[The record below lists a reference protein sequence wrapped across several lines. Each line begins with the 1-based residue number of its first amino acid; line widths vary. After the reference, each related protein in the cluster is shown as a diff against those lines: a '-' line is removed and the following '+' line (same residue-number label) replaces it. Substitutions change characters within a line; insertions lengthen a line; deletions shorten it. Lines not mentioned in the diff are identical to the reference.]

1 KFTHESIG
9 AQQAW
14 LPSFFK
20 MATPMEVQREDGE
33 EKEIV
38 LASSGAAGSVSVA
51 LHPLVIMNI
60 SEHYTRIRA
69 QQGKPNP
76 QVVGALLGTQDGRNV
91 EIFNSFELQFDV
103 FDDGH
108 IIINMEYYKT
118 KEEQFRQVFKN
129 LDFLGWYSTGT
140 AAQESDIGIHKQVC
154 EINESP
160 LFLKL
165 NPLAST
171 SDLPIT
177 MYESVIDLV
186 DGEVGSALSAEAKYP
201 MPLLCLYLQTR
212 MLFVEVP
219 YTLATEEA
227 ERIGVDHVARLSASG
242 TVDGATVSEHL
253 LAQYNA
259 IKMLHSRVKMIL
271 EYVNAVKKGD
281 VPCNHEIMRD
291 ALSLCQRLPV
301 MKTGMFKEGF
311 YDQCNDVMLMC
322 YLATVTKGCNSLNEV
337 SHQKYITKRIKVC
350 FQFECISFGIFPWSF
365 PFILILIF

>member
-1 KFTHESIG
+1 
-9 AQQAW
+9 
-14 LPSFFK
+14 
-20 MATPMEVQREDGE
+20 MATPMEVQGKGE
-33 EKEIV
+33 EKHLV
-38 LASSGAAGSVSVA
+38 VASSGAAGSVSVA

-69 QQGKPNP
+69 QEGKPNP

-108 IIINMEYYKT
+108 IIINMEYYRT

-129 LDFLGWYSTGT
+129 LDFLGWYSTGI

-177 MYESVIDLV
+177 MYESVIDLIE
-186 DGEVGSALSAEAKYP
+186 GE
-201 MPLLCLYLQTR
+201 TR

-227 ERIGVDHVARLSASG
+227 ERIGVDHVARLSATG

-259 IKMLHSRVKMIL
+259 IKMLLSRVKMIL
-271 EYVNAVKKGD
+271 EYVNAVKKGE

-301 MKTGMFKEGF
+301 MKTEMFKEGF

-322 YLATVTKGCNSLNEV
+322 YLATVTKGCNSLNEFINKFTV
-337 SHQKYITKRIKVC
+337 VHDRH
-350 FQFECISFGIFPWSF
+350 GIGRRMRGLLF
-365 PFILILIF
+365 